1 MSTRLVF
8 DRVRRALAGVGGAT
22 AASTMPPAVE
32 GRPDDYR
39 LAASKVVEGAGL
51 AVRAV
56 GGAEP
61 LTEPVAFLDGTQ
73 RYEIVSY
80 LDTSPVVAGVVAAA
94 VRLRT
99 GGEFRTITRE
109 ERRILVGRPEALEV
123 VAPLVDGFDRVE
135 ARGEGRLHPL
145 KELEFAHRAI
155 DDRRSA
161 LERSVGQRFRRSH
174 PDCWLVVD
182 GVLPDED
189 QWATDPH
196 AIGVS
201 KSHATL
207 PFGGDDLPT
216 YLSVPEGHRTSVFE
230 PATGRSMPV
239 HSWGLR
245 LWPYAGK
252 DLLHGLVR
260 VEVAATADP
269 TARADRLSRWLLAER
284 APLSRP
290 DPRWDRL
297 LYGVAAVER
306 HLRAR

>member
-8 DRVRRALAGVGGAT
+8 DRVRRALAGVGGTT
-22 AASTMPPAVE
+22 AATTMPPAVE

-39 LAASKVVEGAGL
+39 LAASRVVEGAAL
-51 AVRAV
+51 TARSV
-56 GGAEP
+56 GGALPLAEP
-61 LTEPVAFLDGTQ
+61 IAFLDGTQ
-73 RYEIVSY
+73 RYEIVAY
-80 LDTSPVVAGVVAAA
+80 LDTSPVVAGIVAAA

-99 GGEFRTITRE
+99 GGEFRTITRD
-109 ERRILVGRPEALEV
+109 ERRILVGRPDALDV
-123 VAPLVDGFDRVE
+123 VAPFVEGFDRVE
-135 ARGEGRLHPL
+135 ARNEGQVHPL

-161 LERSVGQRFRRSH
+161 LERAVGVRFRRSH

-189 QWATDPH
+189 QWATDPK

-207 PFGGDDLPT
+207 PFGGEALST
-216 YLSVPEGHRTSVFE
+216 YLSLPEGHRTSVFE
-230 PATGRSMPV
+230 PATGRSIKV

-245 LWPYAGK
+245 LWPYEGK

-260 VEVAATADP
+260 VETAATADP